1 MSHSSSVSPARF
13 PHHQSSSI
21 TLKRSLILSSR
32 HGIRRKLVR
41 QLGEHRRVYQCSTCS
56 KVFQNSS
63 NLSRHVRS
71 HGESRLSPLPS
82 AEWLRGCPFQAGPIS
97 QRFRGTRVSGH
108 TCRQVNFSLLVA
120 QVTSCSSVRSVQSC
134 SAVRRV

>member
-1 MSHSSSVSPARF
+1 MTVTLSSFPRSLVCHLSYHPFVRLGRF

-21 TLKRSLILSSR
+21 ALKRSLILSSR

-41 QLGEHRRVYQCSTCS
+41 QLGEHRRVYQCGTCS

-71 HGESRLSPLPS
+71 HGESRL
-82 AEWLRGCPFQAGPIS
+82 AAGTGRGV
-97 QRFRGTRVSGH
+97 RVSAAPAGWIS
-108 TCRQVNFSLLVA
+108 SLWLIP
-120 QVTSCSSVRSVQSC
+120 
-134 SAVRRV
+134 